1 MLSGIILFVT
11 RPKSSRA
18 REVFVELSV
27 IINSAVVL
35 MLLLNRPQESFEIVR
50 FVGNLT
56 LSLRIDGMS
65 SVFAGLV
72 AILWPF
78 ATLYAFGYMKKVGGE
93 NRFFAFYTMTFGVTV
108 GIAFS
113 ANLLTMYLFYEMLTL
128 ITTPLVA
135 HEMTKE
141 SIRVALKYLCYS
153 IGGAALAFIGLVFII
168 MLGNTNDF
176 IFGGVLDMT
185 ELASRKNLVLFTY
198 VVAFCGFSAKA
209 AMFPLHKWLP
219 EASIAPTPVTALLH
233 AVAVVNSGAFAIMRI
248 TYYSFGT
255 SVISGTWAQ
264 AVVMVLTIITIIYG
278 SAMAVK
284 EQHLKRR
291 LAYSTVAN
299 LSYVLFGAAV
309 MTPLGFVGALT
320 HMCFHG
326 VMKICLFFCAGNIM
340 EQTEKNY
347 VFELD
352 GLAKKM
358 PVTFAC
364 FAVSGLALVGVPP
377 LAGFI
382 SKWNLGTA
390 ALDSGNP
397 LAAIGFGAILISAF
411 LTAIYIITIV
421 IRAYFVSPQ
430 PDDGAKY
437 CDPKFSMTFPIA
449 VFAAGSILCGV
460 FSGPFVMVFERIAG
474 GLF

>member
-255 SVISGTWAQ
+255 SVISGSWAQ